1 MNAPTVPVV
10 LQILVGVGLLNV
22 WLLRPNK
29 PTPYRGGGAR
39 SLEEEFALYGL
50 PDAMRYVVGVLKV
63 GAGIIMLAGVWWP
76 VPVREAAIVV
86 VLLMVGAIAMHI
98 KVKDPARRAVPAV
111 LMLVMCLGI
120 LVSR

>member
-1 MNAPTVPVV
+1 V